1 MRQHLSRLILPVLAL
16 AVLIQVSPAR
26 AESLVAARNLPA
38 QTVIAPGDL
47 MQVEAHIGGALTQ
60 PAEAVGQE
68 TRVAI
73 YAGRPVRAGDIG
85 PPALI
90 ERNSIVALEYR
101 SEGLVI
107 RAEGRALARGG
118 AGEMIRVMNLAS
130 KTTVSGRIGADG
142 LILVGGIP

>member
-1 MRQHLSRLILPVLAL
+1 MLRGLARLILPI
-16 AVLIQVSPAR
+16 LIQAGTAR

-38 QTVIAPGDL
+38 QTIIAPGDL
-47 MQVEAHIGGALTQ
+47 MQVVTSISGALTL

-73 YAGRPVRAGDIG
+73 YAGRPVRPGDIG

-101 SEGLVI
+101 AGGLVI

-142 LILVGGIP
+142 LILVGGFP